1 MGVYGAVFW
10 EGGGKWG
17 IILGRVGVGGK
28 TFWLDGGEWGWLGVS
43 RGGCTV

>member
-1 MGVYGAVFW
+1 MGHFLSW
-10 EGGGKWG
+10 
-17 IILGRVGVGGK
+17 VGVGGK